1 MHTLPL
7 AAHLSSTARGSCLNP
22 DVGRHM
28 KTLVSALV
36 FAFVVTG
43 ACADSWMAANVA
55 TYTSSRGDYRLTIF
69 PQKPTRA
76 PSNEQ
81 SGCEAT
87 LEKLVGEK
95 YEVLWRK
102 PLVNEVSPV
111 SALVSDSDGSF
122 VTFDNWYSMGEG
134 KDVIVIYTGEGEMLK
149 KFALTDIMS
158 QNEHDHLPRTA
169 SSIMWSGKHEL
180 DYDHKVLNVRI
191 VLSGRDGNTT
201 NNYRTIRIRLDTA
214 EIFEEQSSQQAGPAY
229 PPQGVGSADP

>member
-1 MHTLPL
+1 
-7 AAHLSSTARGSCLNP
+7 
-22 DVGRHM
+22 M

-36 FAFVVTG
+36 FAFIVTS
-43 ACADSWMAANVA
+43 ACADSWMAAKVA
-55 TYTSSRGDYRLTIF
+55 TYTSSRGDYRLTVF
-69 PQKPTRA
+69 PRKPTRA

-81 SGCEAT
+81 SGCEST

-111 SALVSDSDGSF
+111 SAIVSDRDGSF
-122 VTFDNWYSMGEG
+122 VTFDNWYGMGKG
-134 KDVIVIYTGEGEMLK
+134 DDVIVIYTGEGEMLK

-158 QNEHDHLPRTA
+158 QNEYDHLLRTV

-180 DYDHKVLNVRI
+180 DYDQKVLNVRI

-214 EIFEEQSSQQAGPAY
+214 EIIEEQSSQQAGPAY